1 MEAEGENAESRKNG
15 FVCGGK
21 EMDPRLL
28 EKLSAI
34 TPEEEAILRG
44 ENQVQKDIYSDSED
58 FTIESRKMIGED
70 LVRLRCHTR
79 FVEFPQHTHD
89 YIEMIYMCTG
99 QTRHVINGTT
109 PVTLRAGEILIL
121 NQHASHAI
129 HAAGKEDLAVNFF
142 MKPAFLD
149 VALDLLEEE
158 SALSRFVMNSLR
170 SRNPEADFLV
180 FHVADVPQV
189 QNLMENLIWSI
200 WDRRPHRVHT
210 DQLTMG
216 LLFLHLLEHTE
227 RIAHGKADAYR
238 NAILLR
244 TLRYLEEHYENASL
258 TALAKR
264 LNQPVSQLSRLIKAG
279 TGKTFQ
285 DLLMQQRFSRAE
297 FLLLHSDLSVSDIIS
312 AVGYSNTSYFY
323 RTFRQ
328 KYGVS
333 PREYRQQKRAPQRSS
348 LANEDVF

>member
-1 MEAEGENAESRKNG
+1 
-15 FVCGGK
+15 
-21 EMDPRLL
+21 
-28 EKLSAI
+28 
-34 TPEEEAILRG
+34 
-44 ENQVQKDIYSDSED
+44 
-58 FTIESRKMIGED
+58 
-70 LVRLRCHTR
+70 
-79 FVEFPQHTHD
+79 
-89 YIEMIYMCTG
+89 
-99 QTRHVINGTT
+99 
-109 PVTLRAGEILIL
+109 
-121 NQHASHAI
+121 
-129 HAAGKEDLAVNFF
+129 

-170 SRNPEADFLV
+170 SRDPEADFLV

>member
-1 MEAEGENAESRKNG
+1 
-15 FVCGGK
+15 
-21 EMDPRLL
+21 MDSRLL
-28 EKLSAI
+28 AKLSAV
-34 TPEEEAILRG
+34 TPEEEALLRG
-44 ENQVQKDIYSDSED
+44 ERQVQKDLYSDGEG
-58 FTIESRKMIGED
+58 FTVQSRKMIGED

-99 QTRHVINGTT
+99 QTRHVINGIT
-109 PVTLRAGEILIL
+109 PVTLQAGEILIL
-121 NQHASHAI
+121 NQYASHAI
-129 HAAGKEDLAVNFF
+129 HAAGVQDIAVNFF

-149 VALDLLEEE
+149 VALSLLEEE

-170 SRNPEADFLV
+170 SRDPEADFLV

-200 WDRRPHRVHT
+200 WDRRAHRVHT

-227 RIAHGKADAYR
+227 RIAHGKADEYR
-238 NAILLR
+238 HSILLSV
-244 TLRYLEEHYENASL
+244 LRYIEEHYETASL
-258 TALAKR
+258 TALARR
-264 LNQPVSQLSRLIKAG
+264 LNQPVSQLSRLVKAG
-279 TGKTFQ
+279 TGSTFQ
-285 DLLMQQRFSRAE
+285 DLLMRQRFSRAE

-328 KYGVS
+328 KYGMS
-333 PREYRQQKRAPQRSS
+333 PREYRKQKEAENSEAA
-348 LANEDVF
+348 ANQDVF